1 MAAPLMPFNQLSA
14 GQQKRLLGAARSG
27 KMTGKPIAGTD
38 AQVARQIDRIRT
50 LQGRGSMASAF
61 GKAKKP
67 TANKPGATRPR
78 AVKKPAP
85 APKPGA
91 KNVRVSKKAP
101 SEAAAR
107 TLRGQ
112 DTDADRRAIKRWRA
126 GRNRPLW
133 IPKDAEK
140 SGISDST
147 AAMMSWIDLDPKRWK
162 SIEFTYNADGTV
174 TVTVQPKGAN
184 QYGPFPAR
192 VVVLQDRASSSEM
205 LGWLSQQNYPG
216 LQVKNNYTGGPSM
229 SAQQAM
235 DEAELFRMEN
245 NE

>member
-1 MAAPLMPFNQLSA
+1 MAAPLVPFNQLSA

-27 KMTGKPIAGTD
+27 KMTGKPIRGTD
-38 AQVARQIDRIRT
+38 AQVARQINRIRE
-50 LQGRGSMASAF
+50 LQGRGSMSSAF
-61 GKAKKP
+61 GKAKTP

-78 AVKKPAP
+78 AARKPAP
-85 APKPGA
+85 AKA
-91 KNVRVSKKAP
+91 KVRVSTKAP
-101 SEAAAR
+101 SEATAR
-107 TLRGQ
+107 TLRGL
-112 DTDADRRAIKRWRA
+112 DSDADRRAIKRWRQ

-133 IPKDAEK
+133 IPKTDAT
-140 SGISDST
+140 GISDST

-192 VVVLQDRASSSEM
+192 VIVLQDRSSSSEM

-216 LQVKNNYTGGPSM
+216 LQVKNNYTGGPAM
-229 SAQQAM
+229 STQQAM

>member
-85 APKPGA
+85 A
-91 KNVRVSKKAP
+91 KAP
-101 SEAAAR
+101 TKVKVRAAKKSPEEATLR

-133 IPKDAEK
+133 IPRNAEK

-147 AAMMSWIDLDPKRWK
+147 AAMISWIDLDPKRWK

-174 TVTVQPKGAN
+174 IVRVMPKKVN
-184 QYGPFPAR
+184 QWEPRER
-192 VVVLQDRASSSEM
+192 VIILQDRASSSEM